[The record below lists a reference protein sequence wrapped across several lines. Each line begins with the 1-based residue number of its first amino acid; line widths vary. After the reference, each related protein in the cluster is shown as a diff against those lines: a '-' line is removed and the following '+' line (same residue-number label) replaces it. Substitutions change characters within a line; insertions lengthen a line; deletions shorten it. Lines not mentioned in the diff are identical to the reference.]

1 MRLSVR
7 ISSLTESPTLA
18 IGAKTRELKARGI
31 DVLSFSAGEPDFDT
45 PDPIKDAAIQ
55 ALRDGFTKYTDS
67 SGMPELRKAIAEKLR
82 NENGIP
88 CEPAQVLVS
97 IGAKHSLF
105 NTFQVLCDE
114 SDEVLL
120 PAPYWVSYP
129 EQIRSTGARVVVI
142 PTTDAAG
149 FKVTRADLERHASP
163 KTKAFVLCSPSN
175 PTGVVYSKDD
185 LQMIADFCV
194 ARGIFVI
201 ADEIYEKLVYGG
213 AVHHSIASLNPKIR
227 DLTVTVN
234 GFSKTYAMT
243 GWRLGYAVGPKPI
256 MDAASN
262 FQSHVTSNAT
272 SFAQKGALVAL
283 KTPNEFLTQMV
294 TEYDRRRKY
303 CVQRL
308 NAMPGISCVTPEG
321 AFYVFPNISG
331 IFGKSVG
338 GKRLANS
345 MDVAEAL
352 LEHARVG
359 VVPGAAFG
367 ADDCMRLSYATSMK
381 QIEEGLNR
389 IEGFV
394 KGL

>member
-18 IGAKTRELKARGI
+18 IGAKTRELKSRGI

-45 PDPIKDAAIQ
+45 PAAIKDAAIQ

-67 SGMPELRKAIAEKLR
+67 NGMPELRKAIAEKLQS
-82 NENGIP
+82 ENDIP
-88 CEPAQVLVS
+88 CEPSQVLVS

-105 NTFQVLCDE
+105 NVFQVLCDE

-129 EQIRSTGARVVVI
+129 EQIRSTGASVVVI
-142 PTTDAAG
+142 PTSEASG
-149 FKVTRADLERHASP
+149 FKVTRADLERYASTR
-163 KTKAFVLCSPSN
+163 TKALVLCSPSN
-175 PTGVVYSKDD
+175 PTGVVYTKED
-185 LQMIADFCV
+185 LQTVADFCV

-213 AVHHSIASLNPKIR
+213 AVHHSISSLGPKIR
-227 DLTVTVN
+227 DLAVTVN

-256 MDAASN
+256 MEAAAN

-283 KTPNEFLTQMV
+283 KTPNDFLGQMV
-294 TEYDRRRKY
+294 AEYDRRRRY
-303 CVQRL
+303 CVERL
-308 NAMPGISCVTPEG
+308 NAMPGVSCVTPEG

-331 IFGKSVG
+331 LFGKTSG
-338 GKRLANS
+338 GRRLTNS
-345 MDVAEAL
+345 MEVAEAL
-352 LEHARVG
+352 LEQARVG
-359 VVPGAAFG
+359 VVPGLAFG
-367 ADDCMRLSYATSMK
+367 DDRCMRLSYATGMK
-381 QIEEGLNR
+381 QIEEGMNR
-389 IEGFV
+389 IEAWVRGI
-394 KGL
+394 